1 MGGGGIAF
9 GQASSFGGFSAGGG
23 AGMFSSGSGV
33 GAPAGGAGAPSG
45 DDPYANIQ
53 IDLNAVSAA
62 AKQATQS
69 KPFEKKT
76 EEEKQADAAKRSAG
90 MKSNLKT
97 TKEDFDNAAKSKKE
111 VRFGKSTTYQV
122 ARDEDD
128 DGTFNNADLD
138 KDGKGSPRPDK
149 KIIDEVDLSDGRD
162 EKEKAKQLLE
172 KEQKEREEELKMMQ
186 DWKKKQEANQ
196 SGALLD
202 KMKAYKGLVGDSQNI
217 EESNNSSSISGQ
229 KKPEV
234 EESYSDSF
242 DESLSNSNSK
252 RSNIWTEKLK
262 SVSDEVKKG
271 AIEDSL
277 KSLNS
282 NLSASASQSK
292 DKSQKSSAIEESAEN
307 YEYDEDFESISK
319 SKGEMMTFMAN
330 KPQEAKKLPT
340 LKDQQAQKQNQLHN
354 LQPSVVSQY
363 ARKENKQVM
372 TDEGKYEFKTSTG
385 ETLREWSLKKE
396 LDEAELMI
404 QDLKA

>member
-1 MGGGGIAF
+1 
-9 GQASSFGGFSAGGG
+9 
-23 AGMFSSGSGV
+23 
-33 GAPAGGAGAPSG
+33 
-45 DDPYANIQ
+45 
-53 IDLNAVSAA
+53 
-62 AKQATQS
+62 
-69 KPFEKKT
+69 
-76 EEEKQADAAKRSAG
+76 

-97 TKEDFDNAAKSKKE
+97 TKEDFENAAKSKKE

-122 ARDEDD
+122 ARDEED

-138 KDGKGSPRPDK
+138 RDGKGSPRPTK
-149 KIIDEVDLSDGRD
+149 KIIEEVDLSDGRD

-172 KEQKEREEELKMMQ
+172 QQEKEREEELKMMQ
-186 DWKKKQEANQ
+186 DWKKKQEENQ
-196 SGALLD
+196 IGTGTLLD

-234 EESYSDSF
+234 DESYSADSF

-292 DKSQKSSAIEESAEN
+292 DKSQRSSAIEESAEN
-307 YEYDEDFESISK
+307 YEYDDDFESVSK
-319 SKGEMMTFMAN
+319 SKGEMMNFMAS
-330 KPQEAKKLPT
+330 KPQEIKKLPT
-340 LKDQQAQKQNQLHN
+340 LKDQQASKQQQLIN
-354 LQPSVVSQY
+354 LQPSVVAQY
-363 ARKENKQVM
+363 QRKENKQTM
-372 TDEGKYEFKTSTG
+372 TDEGKYDFMTSKG
-385 ETLREWSLKKE
+385 ESLREQFLKRE

-404 QDLKA
+404 